1 MCRYCVAVSQPSSH
15 PVELKQHASALILV
29 WKLISFVIFWENVYF
44 HLFL

>member
-1 MCRYCVAVSQPSSH
+1 MCRYCVSVFQPSSH
-15 PVELKQHASALILV
+15 PVELKHASSLILV